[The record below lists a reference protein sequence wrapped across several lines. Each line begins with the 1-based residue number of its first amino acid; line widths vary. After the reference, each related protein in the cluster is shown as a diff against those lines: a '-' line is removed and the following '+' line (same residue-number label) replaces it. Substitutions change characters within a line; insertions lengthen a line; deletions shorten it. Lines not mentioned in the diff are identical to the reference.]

1 MFDALAYLIDKKAF
15 GSAVEFVA
23 NQLQNSFEKKKALL
37 RVLYKAKEAD
47 LARQQELDKI
57 LIERQSGTATATN
70 SSTRGGPFQIK
81 RQAA

>member
-37 RVLYKAKEAD
+37 RVLYKAKDSYRGDKVAQRPQRIRP
-47 LARQQELDKI
+47 LAVGHSR
-57 LIERQSGTATATN
+57 
-70 SSTRGGPFQIK
+70 
-81 RQAA
+81 